1 MRIVSVFLW
10 SCGDPFR
17 FYKVVE
23 SEYLD
28 LLQDSEL
35 CSPEGRDC
43 IEKYSREAFG
53 CEILCEGLYAD
64 VGKFKVEKSD
74 QFDKIVEEYVNYKRN
89 YITKIRFNGSAV
101 PTFFN
106 TKF

>member
-1 MRIVSVFLW
+1 M
-10 SCGDPFR
+10 
-17 FYKVVE
+17 VE

-53 CEILCEGLYAD
+53 CEILCEGLYAG
-64 VGKFKVEKSD
+64 VGKSKVEKVIR
-74 QFDKIVEEYVNYKRN
+74 QNQ
-89 YITKIRFNGSAV
+89 TKLSTNVSTMRETI
-101 PTFFN
+101 
-106 TKF
+106 

>member
-1 MRIVSVFLW
+1 M
-10 SCGDPFR
+10 
-17 FYKVVE
+17 VE

-53 CEILCEGLYAD
+53 CEILCKGLYAD
-64 VGKFKVEKSD
+64 VGKSKVGKAIGLT
-74 QFDKIVEEYVNYKRN
+74 KLWRN
-89 YITKIRFNGSAV
+89 MSTIRE
-101 PTFFN
+101 TM
-106 TKF
+106 KK